1 MDQSSSRAAGL
12 SRPDRES
19 EAEEGAAPATRVKS
33 GPRLWE
39 LGDIE
44 RNLWRNKD
52 TPFKKR
58 QKNAVIPF
66 RRPGS
71 NFLSHGLEVETA
83 MSCARCRESRARG
96 PGRRV
101 EGFVLAYVFC
111 IAQSVSRSRSRYSV
125 MHAASIGQA
134 AKKSRLSNGARYCR

>member
-12 SRPDRES
+12 SRSDRES

-52 TPFKKR
+52 TPGPFQGAE
-58 QKNAVIPF
+58 QKLSVTF
-66 RRPGS
+66 RRPRS
-71 NFLSHGLEVETA
+71 NFLTHGLDDLSDEA
-83 MSCARCRESRARG
+83 GAAAHGDRK
-96 PGRRV
+96 
-101 EGFVLAYVFC
+101 
-111 IAQSVSRSRSRYSV
+111 SVV
-125 MHAASIGQA
+125 
-134 AKKSRLSNGARYCR
+134 

>member
-12 SRPDRES
+12 SRSDRES

-58 QKNAVIPF
+58 QKTPSYPF
-66 RRPGS
+66 VVPDRISCRTAWRSRR
-71 NFLSHGLEVETA
+71 
-83 MSCARCRESRARG
+83 RCRARAAVKAARKDPAAG
-96 PGRRV
+96 LKGLCSLTFFASPR
-101 EGFVLAYVFC
+101 AYPDPE
-111 IAQSVSRSRSRYSV
+111 AGT
-125 MHAASIGQA
+125 A
-134 AKKSRLSNGARYCR
+134 